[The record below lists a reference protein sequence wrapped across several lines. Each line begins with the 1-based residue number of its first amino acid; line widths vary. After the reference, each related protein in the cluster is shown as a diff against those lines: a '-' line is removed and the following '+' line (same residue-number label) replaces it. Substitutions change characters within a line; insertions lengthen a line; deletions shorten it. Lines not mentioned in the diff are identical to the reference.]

1 MVFDPFGEDDP
12 FSQVDDDYDLALA
25 NIFPSIVTVQT
36 PARSTRTA
44 DALPPRGSAETDQIE
59 QHALHSIFADGVA
72 SQVLWDGCVESNRD
86 QMSSRTHKGI
96 VWHEHRAFH
105 TLGPPLFSLLMTLTC
120 SAVHI

>member
-1 MVFDPFGEDDP
+1 MAYDPFGEDNP
-12 FSQVDDDYDLALA
+12 FKADEDYDPAMA
-25 NIFPSIVTVQT
+25 NIFPSIVLVQT
-36 PARSTRTA
+36 PTRSTRTA
-44 DALPPRGSAETDQIE
+44 VAVTPRGSAATDEIE
-59 QHALHSIFADGVA
+59 QHALHSIFADGTA

-105 TLGPPLFSLLMTLTC
+105 TLGPPFLLLMTLTC